1 MLADI
6 ALRRKDYDDPSLFT
20 PSGRYGSVNWGA
32 VASLIVGSLVGWGL
46 VVNASASWLSWQGYL
61 LGPLGGRDGAW
72 AGANLGVLV
81 SLLIGVLGHLALG
94 RGRVAR
100 QEARS

>member
-1 MLADI
+1 VA
-6 ALRRKDYDDPSLFT
+6 A
-20 PSGRYGSVNWGA
+20 GSV
-32 VASLIVGSLVGWGL
+32 VGWGL
-46 VVNASASWLSWQGYL
+46 VVNSAASWLSWQGYL

-72 AGANLGVLV
+72 AGANLGVLAA
-81 SLLIGVLGHLALG
+81 LLIGVLGHLVLG

>member
-1 MLADI
+1 MPPPERKALARPWR
-6 ALRRKDYDDPSLFT
+6 APLRSPDAPARLTTTF
-20 PSGRYGSVNWGA
+20 
-32 VASLIVGSLVGWGL
+32 
-46 VVNASASWLSWQGYL
+46 WLSWQGYL

-81 SLLIGVLGHLALG
+81 SLLVGVLGHLALG